1 MDGYRFGQETRS
13 LEDRRTTP
21 TFHFMLKCLLYSRL
35 QTGLVS
41 NRDFYDED
49 VNVYMAHL
57 LQSFIDPAYL
67 DRARPYLSQYDS
79 DVFSSLA
86 ESTDARLKYTIYKA
100 NADFLL
106 VSMGIFDDPK
116 AMTRPRHGGRRGAAW
131 TEPTEEAY
139 IGRGK
144 TYYRFAY
151 TYSQQLYRKS
161 AGISEVLEKLS
172 IGFDRYLKILAHMRG
187 EYLDLMDR
195 LSAGEVFHLE
205 RSVDE
210 TARREEI
217 SAKQD
222 QLLDLFNDWQK
233 TKDKETLKKIQAVAE
248 ELRKINPGFRF
259 TLPDA

>member
-1 MDGYRFGQETRS
+1 MDEYRLGQES
-13 LEDRRTTP
+13 QPPSDRGTTP

-41 NRDFYDED
+41 TREFYDED

-57 LQSFIDPAYL
+57 LQSFINPDYVE
-67 DRARPYLSQYDS
+67 RARPYLSQYDT
-79 DVFSSLA
+79 DVFKCLGRSM
-86 ESTDARLKYTIYKA
+86 DARLKYTIYKA

-106 VSMGIFDDPK
+106 VSMGIFDDPQ
-116 AMTRPRHGGRRGAAW
+116 AIAPERRKRRRRAPQ
-131 TEPTEEAY
+131 TQPSEEAY

-151 TYSQQLYRKS
+151 TYSQQLYKKN

-172 IGFDRYLKILAHMRG
+172 VGFDSYLKILAHMRG

-210 TARREEI
+210 TARSEEI
-217 SAKQD
+217 KAKQNE
-222 QLLDLFNDWQK
+222 LLDLFNLWQETRSQK
-233 TKDKETLKKIQAVAE
+233 TWREMQKVADD
-248 ELRKINPGFRF
+248 LREINPGFEF
-259 TLPDA
+259 KLPEA